1 MDIRM
6 IAGSR
11 STIMRIN
18 NKGRKNPIIERTKI
32 SEEEAVPL
40 IYNSQFVL
48 VEKFYFAEKTY

>member
-18 NKGRKNPIIERTKI
+18 NKGRQNPIIEWINI
-32 SEEEAVPL
+32 SEEEAVSL

>member
-1 MDIRM
+1 M

>member
-18 NKGRKNPIIERTKI
+18 NKSRQNPIIERTNI

-40 IYNSQFVL
+40 INISQFVV
-48 VEKFYFAEKTY
+48 VEEFYLAEKTY